1 MQKVMEEIDR
11 VVGKERLVQE
21 FDIMQLKYVKACGRE
36 VMRLHPMASF
46 NDPHLS
52 MADAIVA
59 GYFIPKGSHV
69 LLNQVGLGRNPKVWE
84 EPLRFKPERH
94 MNDDVLDLAE
104 PELRFISFSTKRQ
117 WCFGTALGTA
127 LTVTLLARLLQG
139 FSWSAPHNHEQIDLR
154 ESTQPLI

>member
-1 MQKVMEEIDR
+1 MEDIDR
-11 VVGKERLVQE
+11 VVGNERLVQE

-36 VMRLHPMASF
+36 AMRLHPMSSF

-52 MADAIVA
+52 MVDAIVA
-59 GYFIPKGSHV
+59 GYFIPKGSHI

-104 PELRFISFSTKRQ
+104 PEL
-117 WCFGTALGTA
+117 
-127 LTVTLLARLLQG
+127 
-139 FSWSAPHNHEQIDLR
+139 
-154 ESTQPLI
+154 